1 MRKYCMLPAFR
12 FGRFNLFLQHYKCKL
27 AINKLY
33 DSMIIKICYYDANF
47 HKYMRSNID
56 FKDAVV
62 IGLLIAS
69 SQPYIKVNRVF
80 WLSIFIFILS
90 VSCLPCEKQNDTK

>member
-27 AINKLY
+27 AINKIY
-33 DSMIIKICYYDANF
+33 DSIIIKICYYDANF

-69 SQPYIKVNRVF
+69 SQPYMKVNRVF
-80 WLSIFIFILS
+80 GYPFLFLF
-90 VSCLPCEKQNDTK
+90 

>member
-27 AINKLY
+27 AINKIY
-33 DSMIIKICYYDANF
+33 DSIIIKICYYDANF

-80 WLSIFIFILS
+80 WLSIFIFNLS

>member
-27 AINKLY
+27 AINKIY
-33 DSMIIKICYYDANF
+33 DSIIIKICYYDANF

-56 FKDAVV
+56 FKDTVV
-62 IGLLIAS
+62 ISLLAS
-69 SQPYIKVNRVF
+69 SQSHIKVLVKRVF
-80 WLSIFIFILS
+80 GHPFLFLF
-90 VSCLPCEKQNDTK
+90 